1 MEGDILPSLIQLLTK
16 TGIGSRRYCFEL
28 IKNGRVRVNGR
39 DQLSAA
45 ILIDFDSDHVEVD
58 GRSLGEIEP
67 LVYMKFNKPVGVVST
82 TSDDA
87 GRSTVLDFVPDRFND
102 LRLYPVGRLD
112 IDTSGLV
119 LLTND
124 GALANHLTHPR
135 FGIEKEYV
143 ALIDKKLTDRQIQAL
158 EYGVMVR
165 GVRTSPAKVK
175 KMTNRNAS
183 WYSLII
189 HEGRKHQVRNMFR
202 AIGCEVYEL
211 KRVRIRNLLLGSL
224 KSGRVVE
231 LTKDEFQ
238 NLSNSISP
246 VPSSARKQRQFKGN
260 PRFKARV
267 RPRKK

>member
-1 MEGDILPSLIQLLTK
+1 
-16 TGIGSRRYCFEL
+16 
-28 IKNGRVRVNGR
+28 VNGKE
-39 DQLSAA
+39 QFSAA
-45 ILIDFDSDHVEVD
+45 ILIDFVSDQVEID
-58 GRSLGEIEP
+58 GRSIGEIEP

-82 TSDDA
+82 TSDDV
-87 GRSTVLDFVPDRFND
+87 GRSTVLDFVPDGFRH

-135 FGIEKEYV
+135 FEIEKEYF
-143 ALIDKKLTDRQIQAL
+143 ALIDKELTDRQIQAL
-158 EYGVMVR
+158 ESGVML
-165 GVRTSPAKVK
+165 GGIRTSPAHVK
-175 KMTNRNAS
+175 RMVNRNAP

-189 HEGRKHQVRNMFR
+189 HEGRKHQVRSMFH

-211 KRVRIRNLLLGSL
+211 KRVRIKNLRLGSL

-238 NLSNSISP
+238 NLSGEIEPILLNP
-246 VPSSARKQRQFKGN
+246 RKRRNYKGN
-260 PRFKARV
+260 PQFKTRFRSRDK
-267 RPRKK
+267 